1 MPFSSKT
8 ASRSFSFGLFLLAF
22 LFSAWNIPL
31 KSRPPALAA
40 APHSPNP
47 STAASAQ
54 LLAAYARLPL
64 SFEVNHGRAGSDIQF
79 VSRGPG
85 LAIFLDSRGAAFLT
99 GRKDPPAPS
108 LLSLLSASS
117 AEEPATSGLPAS
129 HSSHFLRMS
138 LLGAR
143 PGSQGVGVSPLPGK
157 ANYFIGDDPKNW
169 QTNLDTYAKV
179 KFASVYPGIDL
190 LYYGNQQ
197 RLEYDFIVAPGS
209 SPSQIHF
216 ALEGADRVRIDSAT
230 GDLVLLSG
238 PDEIRIK
245 KPLIYQFTQDDPA
258 ADGATRHFIDGNYT
272 LEAGNHIAFNVSPY
286 DSSKPLVIDPVLSFF
301 TYLGGMLPDV
311 ALHVA
316 ADATGVYV
324 TGATLSPDFP
334 HSASAFS
341 TSLKVGICGPPA
353 TNTSFPCPDVFVTKL
368 KPDGTGVLYSTYLGG
383 TRSDIGLGIA
393 VDSNQ
398 QAYIVG
404 ETESTD
410 FPTTP
415 SGFESSVTGRLTRAF
430 LTKLNSAGSQLM
442 YSTFL
447 GGTLGSR
454 GVGNDP
460 VNDTVA
466 AAVAVDNAGHA
477 YLSGYTRSNSL
488 PTTSGVV
495 QRTAGLNSG
504 PGGIQCHSTNGNG
517 VIPCSDGFVAK
528 FDTTALNNGSLI
540 YSTYLGGSYYD
551 VATGIAIDSNGN
563 AYVTGATLSDDFP
576 VVAAFQPSRKP
587 GRCGPTRGTGG
598 GHVCA
603 SAFISKLD
611 TVAATLIYSSYLGGG
626 NGDTAALGIAIDPS
640 KNVYIT
646 GLTNA
651 SDFPATGAVV
661 QHALATAS
669 PSLCALAGNTVT
681 CPDAFAAKISSTG
694 SLSYATFLGGTAVD
708 VGVGIAVD
716 SSGNAYVAGLT
727 NSTNFPTASPV
738 QTAFGNG
745 NCPIRIAGVSTN
757 FACPDA
763 FITKLDPAGATLLY
777 SSYVGGSNVDF
788 ATGVALDTSNN
799 VYVTGGTFSA
809 GLATQGVSQSMIGSK
824 GDAFVFKIAAP
835 VAGPPF
841 ILQPAANN
849 GSTSATVKAGRTAT
863 YNLQVTPA
871 NGFTGS
877 ITFTCAGA
885 PPHATCNP
893 PGSVNVA
900 GTAPVPFTVTVDT
913 MGASTLPP
921 DLRHIPGTPR
931 NLPLLPLAFLAFMLL
946 VLAARKRL
954 GLTRFRT
961 PLLWAVVLFFATL
974 PLLAGCGG
982 NNSGGTT
989 NTGTPP
995 GTYTI
1000 TVTGT
1005 SGATMQSIDLTLTV
1019 Q

>member
-31 KSRPPALAA
+31 KSGPPALAA
-40 APHSPNP
+40 APHSPNASP
-47 STAASAQ
+47 AASAQ

-64 SFEVNHGRAGSDIQF
+64 SFEVNRGQAGSDIQF
-79 VSRGPG
+79 LSRGHG
-85 LAIFLDSRGAAFLT
+85 LAIFLDSSGAAFLT
-99 GRKDPPAPS
+99 GRKDSPSPS

-117 AEEPATSGLPAS
+117 AEQPAPSGLSANDS
-129 HSSHFLRMS
+129 FNLLRLS

-143 PGSQGVGVSPLPGK
+143 PGSQGVGISPLPGK

-169 QTNLDTYAKV
+169 HTNLDTYAKV

-209 SPSQIHF
+209 SPSQIQF

-238 PDEIRIK
+238 NDEIRFQ
-245 KPLIYQFTQDDPA
+245 KPLIYQFNQNDPA
-258 ADGATRHFIDGNYT
+258 AGAAAKHLIDGNYT

-334 HSASAFS
+334 HSASAFI
-341 TSLKVGICGPPA
+341 TSLKVGMCGPPA
-353 TNTSFPCPDVFVTKL
+353 INTSFPCPDVFVTKL
-368 KPDGTGVLYSTYLGG
+368 KPDGTGILYSTYLGG

-393 VDSNQ
+393 VDSSQ

-404 ETESTD
+404 ETESFD
-410 FPTTP
+410 FPTTT
-415 SGFESSVTGRLTRAF
+415 SGFQSSAPSTTQLARAF
-430 LTKLNSAGSQLM
+430 LTKLNSSGSQLL

-460 VNDTVA
+460 VNDTGA
-466 AAVAVDNAGHA
+466 TAVAVDGAGHA

-488 PTTSGVV
+488 PTTPGVV
-495 QRTAGLNSG
+495 QHNPGGNSG
-504 PGGIQCHSTNGNG
+504 AGGIQCHSIGSG
-517 VIPCSDGFVAK
+517 RVIPCSDGFVAK
-528 FDTTALNNGSLI
+528 FDTTASGNGSLI
-540 YSTYLGGSYYD
+540 YATYLGGSYYD
-551 VATGIAIDSNGN
+551 AATGIAIDSDGN

-576 VVAAFQPSRKP
+576 VVVTAFQPSRKP
-587 GRCGPTRGTGG
+587 GRCGPTVGTGG

-611 TVAATLIYSSYLGGG
+611 TVAATLVYSSYLGGG
-626 NGDTAALGIAIDPS
+626 AGDSAALGIAIDPS

-651 SDFPATGAVV
+651 SDFPATGGVV
-661 QHALATAS
+661 QHALATAAPS
-669 PSLCALAGNTVT
+669 PCSLAGKTIT

-694 SLSYATFLGGTAVD
+694 TLSYATFLGGTAVD
-708 VGVGIAVD
+708 VGIGIAVD
-716 SSGNAYVAGLT
+716 SSGNAYIAGLT
-727 NSTNFPTASPV
+727 NSANFPTASPV
-738 QTAFGNG
+738 QTAFGGG

-757 FACPDA
+757 FPCPDA
-763 FITKLDPAGATLLY
+763 FITKLDPAGASLLY
-777 SSYVGGSNVDF
+777 SSYIGGTNVDF
-788 ATGVALDTSNN
+788 ATSVALDTSNN
-799 VYVTGGTFSA
+799 LYVTGGTFSA
-809 GLATQGVSQSMIGSK
+809 GLATQGVFQSMIGSK

-835 VAGPPF
+835 VARPPF
-841 ILQPAANN
+841 ILQPDANN

-871 NGFTGS
+871 NGFVGS

-885 PPHATCNP
+885 PPHAACNP
-893 PGSVNVA
+893 PGTVNVNGA
-900 GTAPVPFTVTVDT
+900 APVPFTVTVNT
-913 MGASTLPP
+913 MAASAVPP
-921 DLRHIPGTPR
+921 VFRRIPGTPR
-931 NLPLLPLAFLAFMLL
+931 SVPVWPLAFLTFALL
-946 VLAARKRL
+946 LLAARKRL
-954 GLTRFRT
+954 GLTRT
-961 PLLWAVVLFFATL
+961 PLLWAVALFFATL
-974 PLLAGCGG
+974 PLLAGCG
-982 NNSGGTT
+982 NNSGGIT
-989 NTGTPP
+989 NTGTPL
-995 GTYTI
+995 GTSTLI
-1000 TVTGT
+1000 LTGT
-1005 SGATMQSIDLTLTV
+1005 SGATMQSINLSLTV